1 MEKPEEIYESPKDV
15 MAHLIEENNLC
26 ESVKEK
32 AANLYNNENF
42 TFV

>member
-1 MEKPEEIYESPKDV
+1 
-15 MAHLIEENNLC
+15 MAHLIEENNNLC

-42 TFV
+42 AFA